1 MLHFEYHLV
10 ESATAKRQRRPRPE
24 AQIRAKTSRS
34 HEAGEALKKVKN
46 KPSSSGKKKTSKPK
60 AKSDKKAVKVKAPAK
75 SKAPKG
81 KAKAVK
87 AKAKPTAKSAGAA
100 PRKRSKEFAKRPVL
114 RTPVPSPLPQQHVA
128 APQPTIVA
136 PARSMPPREE
146 VIIPFAPMRPA
157 IALPTDFEVGGVV
170 LVISYSIRDGRR
182 ADFLNLISDLKPLLI
197 SIGGTD
203 FTLYED
209 RSRVNYFMEI
219 FRFRDEAE
227 FTAFDD
233 KFHKDRKIAAIYG
246 LLDEIVEAE
255 KSDFKIYDR
264 RL

>member
-1 MLHFEYHLV
+1 M
-10 ESATAKRQRRPRPE
+10 
-24 AQIRAKTSRS
+24 
-34 HEAGEALKKVKN
+34 KKVKN
-46 KPSSSGKKKTSKPK
+46 KPSSIGKKKTSSPK

-75 SKAPKG
+75 VKAPKG
-81 KAKAVK
+81 KAKPAASK
-87 AKAKPTAKSAGAA
+87 AA
-100 PRKRSKEFAKRPVL
+100 PHKKRSKEFARRPVL

-146 VIIPFAPMRPA
+146 VIIPFTPLRPA
-157 IALPTDFEVGGVV
+157 MALPTDFEVGGVV

-197 SIGGTD
+197 SIGGAD

>member
-1 MLHFEYHLV
+1 M
-10 ESATAKRQRRPRPE
+10 
-24 AQIRAKTSRS
+24 
-34 HEAGEALKKVKN
+34 KKVKN
-46 KPSSSGKKKTSKPK
+46 KSSRSGKKTSKSK

-75 SKAPKG
+75 KAPKAKSKPV
-81 KAKAVK
+81 KATKAVK
-87 AKAKPTAKSAGAA
+87 AKSKSAAST

-146 VIIPFAPMRPA
+146 VIIPFAPLRPA
-157 IALPTDFEVGGVV
+157 VALPTDFEVGGVV

>member
-1 MLHFEYHLV
+1 M
-10 ESATAKRQRRPRPE
+10 
-24 AQIRAKTSRS
+24 
-34 HEAGEALKKVKN
+34 KKVKN
-46 KPSSSGKKKTSKPK
+46 KPSSIGKKKTSPSR

-75 SKAPKG
+75 SKAAKG
-81 KAKAVK
+81 KP
-87 AKAKPTAKSAGAA
+87 KAKPAAAKSA
-100 PRKRSKEFAKRPVL
+100 PHKKRSKEFARRPVL

-146 VIIPFAPMRPA
+146 VIIPFTPLRPA
-157 IALPTDFEVGGVV
+157 MALPTDFEVGGVV

-182 ADFLNLISDLKPLLI
+182 ADFPNLISDLKPLLI
-197 SIGGTD
+197 SIGGAD

>member
-1 MLHFEYHLV
+1 M
-10 ESATAKRQRRPRPE
+10 
-24 AQIRAKTSRS
+24 
-34 HEAGEALKKVKN
+34 KKVKN
-46 KPSSSGKKKTSKPK
+46 KPSSTGKNKTSETK

-75 SKAPKG
+75 PKAPKV
-81 KAKAVK
+81 KPAAKAV
-87 AKAKPTAKSAGAA
+87 A
-100 PRKRSKEFAKRPVL
+100 PKKRSKEFARRPVL

-146 VIIPFAPMRPA
+146 VIIPFAPLRPA
-157 IALPTDFEVGGVV
+157 MPLPTDFEVGGVV

-197 SIGGTD
+197 SIGGAD

>member
-1 MLHFEYHLV
+1 
-10 ESATAKRQRRPRPE
+10 
-24 AQIRAKTSRS
+24 
-34 HEAGEALKKVKN
+34 LKKVKN
-46 KPSSSGKKKTSKPK
+46 KPSRSGKTKAASRKT
-60 AKSDKKAVKVKAPAK
+60 KSHKKAVKAKAPAK
-75 SKAPKG
+75 SKATKG
-81 KAKAVK
+81 KSKTNKVK
-87 AKAKPTAKSAGAA
+87 AKPKHKAPAA
-100 PRKRSKEFAKRPVL
+100 AARKRSKEMAKRPIL

-157 IALPTDFEVGGVV
+157 VALPTDFEVGGVV

>member
-1 MLHFEYHLV
+1 M
-10 ESATAKRQRRPRPE
+10 
-24 AQIRAKTSRS
+24 
-34 HEAGEALKKVKN
+34 KKVKK
-46 KPSSSGKKKTSKPK
+46 KPSSSGLKKTSAPK
-60 AKSDKKAVKVKAPAK
+60 SKTNKKAVKVKAPAK
-75 SKAPKG
+75 TKAPKG
-81 KAKAVK
+81 KSKP
-87 AKAKPTAKSAGAA
+87 KAKPAPAKAA
-100 PRKRSKEFAKRPVL
+100 VPKKRSRELAKRPVL
-114 RTPVPSPLPQQHVA
+114 RAPVPSPLPQQHVA

-146 VIIPFAPMRPA
+146 VIIPFVPMRQA
-157 IALPTDFEVGGVV
+157 VALPTDFEVGGVV

-197 SIGGTD
+197 SIGGAD

>member
-1 MLHFEYHLV
+1 M
-10 ESATAKRQRRPRPE
+10 
-24 AQIRAKTSRS
+24 
-34 HEAGEALKKVKN
+34 KKVKN
-46 KPSSSGKKKTSKPK
+46 KPSSTEKNKTSEQKS
-60 AKSDKKAVKVKAPAK
+60 KSDKKAVKVKAPAK
-75 SKAPKG
+75 G
-81 KAKAVK
+81 KVK
-87 AKAKPTAKSAGAA
+87 AKPAAA
-100 PRKRSKEFAKRPVL
+100 PKKRSKEFARRPVL

-128 APQPTIVA
+128 APQPTIIA

-146 VIIPFAPMRPA
+146 VIIPFAPLRPPV
-157 IALPTDFEVGGVV
+157 ALPTDFEVGGVV

-197 SIGGTD
+197 SIGGAD

>member
-1 MLHFEYHLV
+1 M
-10 ESATAKRQRRPRPE
+10 
-24 AQIRAKTSRS
+24 
-34 HEAGEALKKVKN
+34 KKVKN
-46 KPSSSGKKKTSKPK
+46 KPSSIGKKKTSSPK
-60 AKSDKKAVKVKAPAK
+60 AKSDKKAVKVKVPAK
-75 SKAPKG
+75 SKAAKGKPAKGNAAKG
-81 KAKAVK
+81 KAKPAPSKAVPHK
-87 AKAKPTAKSAGAA
+87 
-100 PRKRSKEFAKRPVL
+100 KRSKEFARRPVL
-114 RTPVPSPLPQQHVA
+114 RTPVPSPLPQHHVA
-128 APQPTIVA
+128 APQPTIIA

-146 VIIPFAPMRPA
+146 VIIPFTTLRPVM
-157 IALPTDFEVGGVV
+157 ALPTDFEVGGVV

-197 SIGGTD
+197 SIGGAD

>member
-1 MLHFEYHLV
+1 M
-10 ESATAKRQRRPRPE
+10 
-24 AQIRAKTSRS
+24 
-34 HEAGEALKKVKN
+34 KKVKN

-87 AKAKPTAKSAGAA
+87 AKAKPKAKSAGAA

-219 FRFRDEAE
+219 FRVRDEAE

>member
-1 MLHFEYHLV
+1 M
-10 ESATAKRQRRPRPE
+10 
-24 AQIRAKTSRS
+24 
-34 HEAGEALKKVKN
+34 KKVKN
-46 KPSSSGKKKTSKPK
+46 KPSSIGKKKTSPK

-75 SKAPKG
+75 VKAAKG
-81 KAKAVK
+81 KAKPAASK
-87 AKAKPTAKSAGAA
+87 AA
-100 PRKRSKEFAKRPVL
+100 PHKKRSKEFARRPVL
-114 RTPVPSPLPQQHVA
+114 RTPVPSPLPQQHTA

-146 VIIPFAPMRPA
+146 VIIPFTPLRPA
-157 IALPTDFEVGGVV
+157 MALPTDFEVGGVV

-197 SIGGTD
+197 SIGGAD

>member
-1 MLHFEYHLV
+1 M
-10 ESATAKRQRRPRPE
+10 
-24 AQIRAKTSRS
+24 
-34 HEAGEALKKVKN
+34 KKVKN
-46 KPSSSGKKKTSKPK
+46 KSSRSVKKTSKPK

-75 SKAPKG
+75 KAPKAKSKPV
-81 KAKAVK
+81 KATKAVK
-87 AKAKPTAKSAGAA
+87 AKSKSAAA
-100 PRKRSKEFAKRPVL
+100 TPRKRSKEFAKRPVL

-146 VIIPFAPMRPA
+146 VIIPFAPLRPA
-157 IALPTDFEVGGVV
+157 VALPTDFEVGGVV

>member
-1 MLHFEYHLV
+1 
-10 ESATAKRQRRPRPE
+10 
-24 AQIRAKTSRS
+24 
-34 HEAGEALKKVKN
+34 LKKVKN
-46 KPSSSGKKKTSKPK
+46 KPSSTGKKKTLVPKPK
-60 AKSDKKAVKVKAPAK
+60 S
-75 SKAPKG
+75 G
-81 KAKAVK
+81 KKAVK
-87 AKAKPTAKSAGAA
+87 AKVLVKGKSKPKSKPAAAKTAAAKSAALK
-100 PRKRSKEFAKRPVL
+100 RRSKTFAKRPVL

-128 APQPTIVA
+128 APQPTIIA
-136 PARSMPPREE
+136 PARSMPPRED
-146 VIIPFAPMRPA
+146 VIIPFVPMRQA
-157 IALPTDFEVGGVV
+157 AVLPTDFEVGGVV

-197 SIGGTD
+197 SIGGAD

>member
-1 MLHFEYHLV
+1 
-10 ESATAKRQRRPRPE
+10 
-24 AQIRAKTSRS
+24 
-34 HEAGEALKKVKN
+34 LKKVKN
-46 KPSSSGKKKTSKPK
+46 KPSSTGKKKTYPSKS
-60 AKSDKKAVKVKAPAK
+60 KSDKKAVKVKTPSK
-75 SKAPKG
+75 SKA
-81 KAKAVK
+81 AKPAK
-87 AKAKPTAKSAGAA
+87 AKAKPAAAKALSHK
-100 PRKRSKEFAKRPVL
+100 KRSREFARRPVL

-146 VIIPFAPMRPA
+146 VIIPFAPLRQPL
-157 IALPTDFEVGGVV
+157 ALPTDFEAGGVV

-197 SIGGTD
+197 SIGGAD

-209 RSRVNYFMEI
+209 RSRANYFMEI

>member
-1 MLHFEYHLV
+1 
-10 ESATAKRQRRPRPE
+10 
-24 AQIRAKTSRS
+24 
-34 HEAGEALKKVKN
+34 LKKVK
-46 KPSSSGKKKTSKPK
+46 KKSSSTGKKKTSPPK
-60 AKSDKKAVKVKAPAK
+60 SKTDKKLVKVKAK
-75 SKAPKG
+75 K
-81 KAKAVK
+81 KAVPARSK
-87 AKAKPTAKSAGAA
+87 GPKAKPKVRPVPLKTAAHK
-100 PRKRSKEFAKRPVL
+100 KRSKGFARRPVL
-114 RTPVPSPLPQQHVA
+114 RIPVPSPLPQQHVA

-146 VIIPFAPMRPA
+146 IIIPFAPMRQTL
-157 IALPTDFEVGGVV
+157 ALPTDFEAGGVV

-182 ADFLNLISDLKPLLI
+182 ADFLNLISDLKPLLL

-255 KSDFKIYDR
+255 KSDFKIFDR

>member
-1 MLHFEYHLV
+1 M
-10 ESATAKRQRRPRPE
+10 
-24 AQIRAKTSRS
+24 
-34 HEAGEALKKVKN
+34 KKVKN
-46 KPSSSGKKKTSKPK
+46 KSSRSVKKTSKPK

-75 SKAPKG
+75 KAPKAKSKPV
-81 KAKAVK
+81 KATKAVK
-87 AKAKPTAKSAGAA
+87 AKSKSAASA

-146 VIIPFAPMRPA
+146 VIIPFAPLRPA
-157 IALPTDFEVGGVV
+157 VALPTDFEVGGVV

>member
-1 MLHFEYHLV
+1 M
-10 ESATAKRQRRPRPE
+10 
-24 AQIRAKTSRS
+24 
-34 HEAGEALKKVKN
+34 KKVKN
-46 KPSSSGKKKTSKPK
+46 KSSRSVKKTSKPK

-75 SKAPKG
+75 KAPKAKSKPV
-81 KAKAVK
+81 KATKAVK
-87 AKAKPTAKSAGAA
+87 AKSKSAAST

-146 VIIPFAPMRPA
+146 VIIPFAPLRPA
-157 IALPTDFEVGGVV
+157 VALPTDFEVGGVV

>member
-1 MLHFEYHLV
+1 M
-10 ESATAKRQRRPRPE
+10 
-24 AQIRAKTSRS
+24 
-34 HEAGEALKKVKN
+34 KKVKK
-46 KPSSSGKKKTSKPK
+46 KPSSTGKTKTSPPK
-60 AKSDKKAVKVKAPAK
+60 SKTNKKLVKVKAK
-75 SKAPKG
+75 EKAAPVKG
-81 KAKAVK
+81 KGLKAQPK
-87 AKAKPTAKSAGAA
+87 LKLKPATIKTAARK
-100 PRKRSKEFAKRPVL
+100 KRSRGFAKRPVL

-146 VIIPFAPMRPA
+146 VIIPFAPMRQTL
-157 IALPTDFEVGGVV
+157 ALPTDFEAGGVV

-182 ADFLNLISDLKPLLI
+182 ADFLNLISDLKPLLL

>member
-1 MLHFEYHLV
+1 M
-10 ESATAKRQRRPRPE
+10 
-24 AQIRAKTSRS
+24 
-34 HEAGEALKKVKN
+34 KKVKK
-46 KPSSSGKKKTSKPK
+46 KPSSSRKKKTSPKSVSRVKTARKIVK
-60 AKSDKKAVKVKAPAK
+60 AKGKAPAAK
-75 SKAPKG
+75 TKAPKG
-81 KAKAVK
+81 KSKPKGKPGALRAV
-87 AKAKPTAKSAGAA
+87 A
-100 PRKRSKEFAKRPVL
+100 PKKRSKEFAKRPVL
-114 RTPVPSPLPQQHVA
+114 RAPVPSPLPQQHVA
-128 APQPTIVA
+128 APQPTIIA
-136 PARSMPPREE
+136 PARSMPPRED
-146 VIIPFAPMRPA
+146 VIIPFVAMRQSV
-157 IALPTDFEVGGVV
+157 ALPTDFEAGGVV

-197 SIGGTD
+197 SIGGAD

>member
-1 MLHFEYHLV
+1 M
-10 ESATAKRQRRPRPE
+10 
-24 AQIRAKTSRS
+24 
-34 HEAGEALKKVKN
+34 KKVKN

-87 AKAKPTAKSAGAA
+87 AKAKPKAKSAGAA

>member
-1 MLHFEYHLV
+1 
-10 ESATAKRQRRPRPE
+10 
-24 AQIRAKTSRS
+24 
-34 HEAGEALKKVKN
+34 LKKVKN
-46 KPSSSGKKKTSKPK
+46 KPSSLRKKKTSSSKPK
-60 AKSDKKAVKVKAPAK
+60 GGKVAKKKVKAGKVKVPPQG
-75 SKAPKG
+75 KAIKAGASKG
-81 KAKAVK
+81 KAGKDKAHRK
-87 AKAKPTAKSAGAA
+87 LTPLKGAVSK
-100 PRKRSKEFAKRPVL
+100 KRSREFARRPIL

-146 VIIPFAPMRPA
+146 VIIPFAPARSSTPLPA
-157 IALPTDFEVGGVV
+157 DFEAGGVV

-233 KFHKDRKIAAIYG
+233 KFHKDRKIAAIYA
-246 LLDEIVEAE
+246 LLDDIVEAE
-255 KSDFKIYDR
+255 KSDFKIFER

>member
-1 MLHFEYHLV
+1 M
-10 ESATAKRQRRPRPE
+10 
-24 AQIRAKTSRS
+24 
-34 HEAGEALKKVKN
+34 KKVKK
-46 KPSSSGKKKTSKPK
+46 KPSSSGKKKSSPKSSTKPK
-60 AKSDKKAVKVKAPAK
+60 VDRKEVKVKGKVAAGK
-75 SKAPKG
+75 SKAPK
-81 KAKAVK
+81 AKTK
-87 AKAKPTAKSAGAA
+87 TKLKPLTKGRPPA
-100 PRKRSKEFAKRPVL
+100 PKKTVPPKKRSRELAKRPVL

-146 VIIPFAPMRPA
+146 VMIPFSAMRQA
-157 IALPTDFEVGGVV
+157 VTLPTDFEIGGVV

-197 SIGGTD
+197 SIGGAD

-255 KSDFKIYDR
+255 KSDFKIFDR

>member
-1 MLHFEYHLV
+1 M
-10 ESATAKRQRRPRPE
+10 
-24 AQIRAKTSRS
+24 
-34 HEAGEALKKVKN
+34 KKVKN
-46 KPSSSGKKKTSKPK
+46 KPSSAGKKRTSSGKSKTDKKVVKVRLKKASAKAAKPK
-60 AKSDKKAVKVKAPAK
+60 TVGAL
-75 SKAPKG
+75 KG
-81 KAKAVK
+81 KAKPKSKSTA
-87 AKAKPTAKSAGAA
+87 AKLGS
-100 PRKRSKEFAKRPVL
+100 PRRRSKGPSRRPTL

-128 APQPTIVA
+128 SPQPTIVA
-136 PARSMPPREE
+136 PARSMPPRED
-146 VIIPFAPMRPA
+146 VIIPFVPSRSNMV
-157 IALPTDFEVGGVV
+157 LPTDFDAGGVV

-197 SIGGTD
+197 SIGGSD

>member
-1 MLHFEYHLV
+1 M
-10 ESATAKRQRRPRPE
+10 
-24 AQIRAKTSRS
+24 
-34 HEAGEALKKVKN
+34 KKVKN
-46 KPSSSGKKKTSKPK
+46 KLSSSGKKKTSSPK

-81 KAKAVK
+81 KAKAG
-87 AKAKPTAKSAGAA
+87 KAKPKPAPAA
-100 PRKRSKEFAKRPVL
+100 RKRSKEFARRPVL

-157 IALPTDFEVGGVV
+157 VALPTDFEVGGVV

>member
-1 MLHFEYHLV
+1 M
-10 ESATAKRQRRPRPE
+10 
-24 AQIRAKTSRS
+24 
-34 HEAGEALKKVKN
+34 KKVKN
-46 KPSSSGKKKTSKPK
+46 KPSSIGKKKTSETK

-75 SKAPKG
+75 SKAPKV
-81 KAKAVK
+81 KPAAKAV
-87 AKAKPTAKSAGAA
+87 A
-100 PRKRSKEFAKRPVL
+100 PKKRSKEFARRPVL

-146 VIIPFAPMRPA
+146 VIIPFAPLRPA
-157 IALPTDFEVGGVV
+157 MPLPTDFEVGGVV

-197 SIGGTD
+197 SIGGAD

-255 KSDFKIYDR
+255 KSDFKIFDR

>member
-1 MLHFEYHLV
+1 
-10 ESATAKRQRRPRPE
+10 
-24 AQIRAKTSRS
+24 
-34 HEAGEALKKVKN
+34 LKKVKN
-46 KPSSSGKKKTSKPK
+46 KPSGSGKQKASEAPKKS
-60 AKSDKKAVKVKAPAK
+60 AAKAVKVKAVA
-75 SKAPKG
+75 S
-81 KAKAVK
+81 K
-87 AKAKPTAKSAGAA
+87 AKAKVADAKPEPAK
-100 PRKRSKEFAKRPVL
+100 KRSKEFARKPVL

-128 APQPTIVA
+128 APQPAIVA
-136 PARSMPPREE
+136 PARSMPPRED
-146 VIIPFAPMRPA
+146 VIIPFVPSRPA
-157 IALPTDFEVGGVV
+157 VALPTEFEVGGVV

-182 ADFLNLISDLKPLLI
+182 SDFLNLISDLKPLLI
-197 SIGGTD
+197 AIGGTD

-255 KSDFKIYDR
+255 KSDFKIFDR

>member
-1 MLHFEYHLV
+1 M
-10 ESATAKRQRRPRPE
+10 
-24 AQIRAKTSRS
+24 
-34 HEAGEALKKVKN
+34 KKVKN
-46 KPSSSGKKKTSKPK
+46 KPSSTGTSSTSGSKS
-60 AKSDKKAVKVKAPAK
+60 KSDKKAVKVKAPV
-75 SKAPKG
+75 KG
-81 KAKAVK
+81 KSK
-87 AKAKPTAKSAGAA
+87 AKAKPAA
-100 PRKRSKEFAKRPVL
+100 LKPPAPKKRSKEFAKRPVL

-146 VIIPFAPMRPA
+146 VIIPFVPTRQAVT
-157 IALPTDFEVGGVV
+157 LPTDFEVGGVV

>member
-1 MLHFEYHLV
+1 M
-10 ESATAKRQRRPRPE
+10 
-24 AQIRAKTSRS
+24 
-34 HEAGEALKKVKN
+34 KKVKN
-46 KPSSSGKKKTSKPK
+46 KPSSSRKKKTSRKSGSKAKTDRKVVKTKPK
-60 AKSDKKAVKVKAPAK
+60 AKAPAARTK
-75 SKAPKG
+75 TPKG
-81 KAKAVK
+81 KSKPKTKSRPGAVK
-87 AKAKPTAKSAGAA
+87 AVA
-100 PRKRSKEFAKRPVL
+100 PKKRSKEFAKRPIL
-114 RTPVPSPLPQQHVA
+114 RPPVPSPLPQQHVA
-128 APQPTIVA
+128 APQPTIIA

-146 VIIPFAPMRPA
+146 VIIPFVAMRSAVP
-157 IALPTDFEVGGVV
+157 LPTDFEIGGVV

-197 SIGGTD
+197 SIGGAD

-233 KFHKDRKIAAIYG
+233 KFHKDRKVAAIYG

>member
-1 MLHFEYHLV
+1 MLHFGYHLS
-10 ESATAKRQRRPRPE
+10 ESAREQRVYDDRGPRLRSG
-24 AQIRAKTSRS
+24 ASAWS
-34 HEAGEALKKVKN
+34 HEAGEALKKVKK
-46 KPSSSGKKKTSKPK
+46 KPSKVVKKKASTSKSKAPK
-60 AKSDKKAVKVKAPAK
+60 RAVKVK
-75 SKAPKG
+75 SSVTAPKG
-81 KAKAVK
+81 KAKPSKSK
-87 AKAKPTAKSAGAA
+87 AKAKPVA
-100 PRKRSKEFAKRPVL
+100 PARKRARELARRPVL
-114 RTPVPSPLPQQHVA
+114 RTPVPSPLAQQHVA
-128 APQPTIVA
+128 APQPTIIA

-146 VIIPFAPMRPA
+146 GIVPFAPMRPTLS
-157 IALPTDFEVGGVV
+157 LPTDFEVGGVV

>member
-1 MLHFEYHLV
+1 
-10 ESATAKRQRRPRPE
+10 
-24 AQIRAKTSRS
+24 
-34 HEAGEALKKVKN
+34 LKKVKN
-46 KPSSSGKKKTSKPK
+46 KPSSTGKNKTSETK

-75 SKAPKG
+75 SKAPKV
-81 KAKAVK
+81 KPAAKAV
-87 AKAKPTAKSAGAA
+87 A
-100 PRKRSKEFAKRPVL
+100 PKKRSKEFARRPVL

-146 VIIPFAPMRPA
+146 VIIPFAPLRPA
-157 IALPTDFEVGGVV
+157 MPLPTDFEVGGVV

-197 SIGGTD
+197 SIGGAD

>member
-1 MLHFEYHLV
+1 M
-10 ESATAKRQRRPRPE
+10 
-24 AQIRAKTSRS
+24 
-34 HEAGEALKKVKN
+34 KKVKN

-75 SKAPKG
+75 SKVPKAKSKPAKPA
-81 KAKAVK
+81 KAAKPTKAVK
-87 AKAKPTAKSAGAA
+87 ARSRSAAA
-100 PRKRSKEFAKRPVL
+100 TPRKRSKEFAKRPVL

-157 IALPTDFEVGGVV
+157 VALPTDFEVGGVV

>member
-1 MLHFEYHLV
+1 M
-10 ESATAKRQRRPRPE
+10 
-24 AQIRAKTSRS
+24 
-34 HEAGEALKKVKN
+34 KKVKK
-46 KPSSSGKKKTSKPK
+46 KPSTSGKKKTSTRKSSPKAKTSKAGKAKSSKSSAKPK
-60 AKSDKKAVKVKAPAK
+60 ARASKSTQKKKE
-75 SKAPKG
+75 
-81 KAKAVK
+81 
-87 AKAKPTAKSAGAA
+87 A
-100 PRKRSKEFAKRPVL
+100 PRRPVL
-114 RTPVPSPLPQQHVA
+114 RTPVPSPLPQVHLA
-128 APQPTIVA
+128 TPQPAIVA

-146 VIIPFAPMRPA
+146 QIIPFAPVRPQVSS
-157 IALPTDFEVGGVV
+157 LPTEFDVGGVV

-182 ADFLNLISDLKPLLI
+182 ADFLNLIADLKPLLV

>member
-1 MLHFEYHLV
+1 M
-10 ESATAKRQRRPRPE
+10 
-24 AQIRAKTSRS
+24 
-34 HEAGEALKKVKN
+34 KKVKN
-46 KPSSSGKKKTSKPK
+46 KPSGSGKQKASEVLKKS
-60 AKSDKKAVKVKAPAK
+60 AVKAVKVKA
-75 SKAPKG
+75 AP
-81 KAKAVK
+81 K
-87 AKAKPTAKSAGAA
+87 AKAKPAA
-100 PRKRSKEFAKRPVL
+100 PKPEPAKKRSKEFARKPVL

-128 APQPTIVA
+128 APQPAIVA
-136 PARSMPPREE
+136 PARSMPPRED
-146 VIIPFAPMRPA
+146 VIIPFVPTRPA
-157 IALPTDFEVGGVV
+157 VALPTEFEVGGVV

-182 ADFLNLISDLKPLLI
+182 SDFLNLISDLKPLLI
-197 SIGGTD
+197 AIGGTD

-255 KSDFKIYDR
+255 KSDFKIFDR

>member
-1 MLHFEYHLV
+1 M
-10 ESATAKRQRRPRPE
+10 
-24 AQIRAKTSRS
+24 
-34 HEAGEALKKVKN
+34 KKVKK
-46 KPSSSGKKKTSKPK
+46 KPSSSGKKKTSSPK
-60 AKSDKKAVKVKAPAK
+60 AKSNKKAVKVKAPAK
-75 SKAPKG
+75 SKAPK
-81 KAKAVK
+81 VK
-87 AKAKPTAKSAGAA
+87 SKVAKAKSKTAAA

-146 VIIPFAPMRPA
+146 VIIPFAPMRA
-157 IALPTDFEVGGVV
+157 AVALPTDFEVGGVV

>member
-1 MLHFEYHLV
+1 
-10 ESATAKRQRRPRPE
+10 
-24 AQIRAKTSRS
+24 
-34 HEAGEALKKVKN
+34 LKKVKN
-46 KPSSSGKKKTSKPK
+46 KPSSIGKKKTSSPK
-60 AKSDKKAVKVKAPAK
+60 AKSDKKAVKIKAPAK
-75 SKAPKG
+75 SKAAKG
-81 KAKAVK
+81 KAKPAASK
-87 AKAKPTAKSAGAA
+87 AA
-100 PRKRSKEFAKRPVL
+100 PHKKRSKEFARRPVL

-128 APQPTIVA
+128 APQPTIIA

-146 VIIPFAPMRPA
+146 VIIPFTPLRPA
-157 IALPTDFEVGGVV
+157 MALPTDFEVGGVV

-197 SIGGTD
+197 SIGGAD

-209 RSRVNYFMEI
+209 RSRVNYLMEI

>member
-1 MLHFEYHLV
+1 
-10 ESATAKRQRRPRPE
+10 
-24 AQIRAKTSRS
+24 
-34 HEAGEALKKVKN
+34 LKKVKN
-46 KPSSSGKKKTSKPK
+46 KPSSTEKNKTSEQKS
-60 AKSDKKAVKVKAPAK
+60 KSDKKAVKVKAPAK
-75 SKAPKG
+75 G
-81 KAKAVK
+81 KVK
-87 AKAKPTAKSAGAA
+87 AKPAAA
-100 PRKRSKEFAKRPVL
+100 PKKRSKEFARRPVL

-128 APQPTIVA
+128 APQPTIIA

-146 VIIPFAPMRPA
+146 VIIPFAPLRPPV
-157 IALPTDFEVGGVV
+157 ALPTDFEVGGVV

-197 SIGGTD
+197 SIGGAD

>member
-1 MLHFEYHLV
+1 M
-10 ESATAKRQRRPRPE
+10 
-24 AQIRAKTSRS
+24 
-34 HEAGEALKKVKN
+34 KKVKN
-46 KPSSSGKKKTSKPK
+46 KPSSIRKKKTSALK
-60 AKSDKKAVKVKAPAK
+60 AKSNKRVVKVKRPAK
-75 SKAPKG
+75 AKAPKG
-81 KAKAVK
+81 KAKPVK
-87 AKAKPTAKSAGAA
+87 AKAKPATAA
-100 PRKRSKEFAKRPVL
+100 PRKRSREFAKRPVL

-157 IALPTDFEVGGVV
+157 VALPTDFEVGGVV

>member
-1 MLHFEYHLV
+1 M
-10 ESATAKRQRRPRPE
+10 
-24 AQIRAKTSRS
+24 
-34 HEAGEALKKVKN
+34 KKVKN
-46 KPSSSGKKKTSKPK
+46 KPSGIGKKKTSG
-60 AKSDKKAVKVKAPAK
+60 AKSRSDKKAVKVKASA

-81 KAKAVK
+81 KSKASKPKSKPKTAPAAAK
-87 AKAKPTAKSAGAA
+87 
-100 PRKRSKEFAKRPVL
+100 RRSKEMARRPVL

-146 VIIPFAPMRPA
+146 VIIPFAPLRPA
-157 IALPTDFEVGGVV
+157 AALPTDFEVGGVV
-170 LVISYSIRDGRR
+170 LVISYSIREGRR

>member
-1 MLHFEYHLV
+1 
-10 ESATAKRQRRPRPE
+10 
-24 AQIRAKTSRS
+24 
-34 HEAGEALKKVKN
+34 LKKVKN
-46 KPSSSGKKKTSKPK
+46 KPSSSGKKTTSKPK
-60 AKSDKKAVKVKAPAK
+60 SKSDKKAVKVKSPAK
-75 SKAPKG
+75 SKAPKTQKVKG
-81 KAKAVK
+81 K
-87 AKAKPTAKSAGAA
+87 AKAKPVAAKAA
-100 PRKRSKEFAKRPVL
+100 PHKKRSKEFARRPVL

-146 VIIPFAPMRPA
+146 VIIPFAPLRQA
-157 IALPTDFEVGGVV
+157 VALPTDFEVGGVV